1 MAKNNIYEFTVDK
14 SEKKKV
20 EVKRKNKETGEVETI
35 LQNKTVKTPVKFLI
49 KKPTRRLA
57 DEAEI
62 YYSIR
67 LSKAIKMGIVTKAM
81 LIKKYADTGGALS
94 ENESKNLLKSIKEL
108 NDLENEYKLLKATK
122 KKEDEKRIEELE
134 LEISKLKRHMIDL
147 ESSLQSV
154 YQHTADSKA
163 ERETLLWYVVNLAKY
178 VNEDGDEVDWF
189 EGFDSEEKLES
200 FYEKYDTEEG
210 FDFEVVSKISKVVG
224 YWFYSQES
232 SPEDIDKFIKKDEQ

>member
-1 MAKNNIYEFTVDK
+1 MAKNNIYEFTFDK
-14 SEKKKV
+14 KEKKKV
-20 EVKRKNKETGEVETI
+20 EVERKNKETGEVETI
-35 LQNKTVKTPVKFLI
+35 LQNKTVKTPVKFII

-108 NDLENEYKLLKATK
+108 NDLENEYKLLKATNK
-122 KKEDEKRIEELE
+122 DKDEKRITELE

-147 ESSLQSV
+147 
-154 YQHTADSKA
+154 
-163 ERETLLWYVVNLAKY
+163 
-178 VNEDGDEVDWF
+178 
-189 EGFDSEEKLES
+189 
-200 FYEKYDTEEG
+200 
-210 FDFEVVSKISKVVG
+210 
-224 YWFYSQES
+224 
-232 SPEDIDKFIKKDEQ
+232 